1 MVIRSPKKFS
11 IFHNLISWVGLFS
24 IHFLTLWIGNIVSWK
39 EAFFDAFVF
48 NSYFALITIGLWFIV
63 SNNDIFGKFS
73 IDKIITHLSSFVVS
87 MIIWLF
93 ASMHTLQM
101 IFSDDSNYLIFL
113 EKSFNFR
120 IFIGIGLYIINLLFF
135 YLLKSIKKLRDNDK
149 HEKRIT
155 KLLKETELEALKS
168 QINPH
173 FLFNSLN
180 SIHALTRSNP
190 EKASEMILQLSD
202 YMRYS
207 LNQQGTSLTTL
218 KHEISNLDKY
228 LAIEKIR
235 FGDKLNYTL
244 TTDDGSLTMKIPP
257 MLLQPL
263 FENAIKHGLY
273 SLSEGFFLKIDI
285 VSLDKKLVIKITNN
299 YDKNYPSK
307 ERNGLGLN
315 NVKNRLLNIFGRAD
329 LISIQT
335 DDINGLYTVLLN
347 IPQYEQN

>member
-1 MVIRSPKKFS
+1 MAILFPKKYS
-11 IFHNLISWVGLFS
+11 IFHIILSWVVLFS
-24 IHFLTLWIGNIVSWK
+24 IHFLTLWIGDIISWE
-39 EAFFDAFVF
+39 EAFFDALVF
-48 NSYFALITIGLWFIV
+48 NSFFALINIGLWFVV
-63 SNNDIFGKFS
+63 SNNDIFEKFS
-73 IDKIITHLSSFVVS
+73 IDKIITHLSSFLVS

-93 ASMHTLQM
+93 ASIHTLQL
-101 IFSDDSNYLIFL
+101 IFANDPNYLDFL
-113 EKSFNFR
+113 EKSINSR
-120 IFIGIGLYIINLLFF
+120 RLIGMGLYIINLLFF
-135 YLLKSIKKLRDNDK
+135 YLLKSIKKLKDNDK
-149 HEKRIT
+149 REKRIT

-207 LNQQGTSLTTL
+207 LNQQGNDLTTL

-235 FGDKLNYTL
+235 FGEKLNYTL
-244 TTDDGSLTMKIPP
+244 TADDDSSTMKIPP

-285 VSLDKKLVIKITNN
+285 VSMDKKLVIKITNN
-299 YDKNYPSK
+299 YDKDYPSK
-307 ERNGLGLN
+307 ERNGLGIN
-315 NVKNRLLNIFGRAD
+315 NVKNRLLNIFCRAD
-329 LISIQT
+329 LISIQI
-335 DDINGLYTVLLN
+335 DDTNGLYTVLLN